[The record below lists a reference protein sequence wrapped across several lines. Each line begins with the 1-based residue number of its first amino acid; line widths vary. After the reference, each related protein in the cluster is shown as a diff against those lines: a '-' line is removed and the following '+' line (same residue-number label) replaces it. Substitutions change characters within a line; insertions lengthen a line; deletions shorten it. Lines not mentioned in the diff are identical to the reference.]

1 MDLQNYDPN
10 LQNDSSQDTRTDVQP
25 NNAEA
30 ASQSYFYDQ
39 QNPGDQHTGY
49 DNSQQGSAYN
59 PQNPYYQWQNQYYS
73 TAANPNQPQG
83 RPSPAK
89 SSNGAAIGGFV
100 LSLVSAMFA
109 FIPYVSFV
117 AIVLSILGL
126 VFSVK
131 GKKQVEKTGTGNG
144 LAIAGLVLGIIG
156 LVFSAMIS
164 ACTACIIA
172 EVITPY
178 FEFYQTI

>member
-1 MDLQNYDPN
+1 MDYQNFDPN
-10 LQNDSSQDTRTDVQP
+10 LQKDSSQDTRTDVQP

-39 QNPGDQHTGY
+39 QAPGDQHTGY
-49 DNSQQGSAYN
+49 NSSQQGSVN
-59 PQNPYYQWQNQYYS
+59 NQQNPYYQWQNQYYS

-83 RPSPAK
+83 RPTPAK

-109 FIPYVSFV
+109 FIPYISFV